1 MASFYKANSLISHA
15 GPIPLNWSRVQG
27 KLFRHECIE
36 HPAQYSVAKTQF
48 ITNVSKKLTNE
59 TWLRYIST
67 IKHWLHLKWYASERP
82 PSKVNTTV
90 LTWLSKEN
98 IVMFFFF
105 LSISKWVLRLVSW
118 KPSHASRNW
127 NESSFGRLESSFT
140 DLFTYRRWLG
150 NTI

>member
-1 MASFYKANSLISHA
+1 MASFYKANSLISHV
-15 GPIPLNWSRVQG
+15 GPIPLNWSWVQG

-48 ITNVSKKLTNE
+48 IINVSKKLTNE

-98 IVMFFFF
+98 IVVYFFF

-118 KPSHASRNW
+118 KPSHESRNW

-140 DLFTYRRWLG
+140 DLLTYRRWLG